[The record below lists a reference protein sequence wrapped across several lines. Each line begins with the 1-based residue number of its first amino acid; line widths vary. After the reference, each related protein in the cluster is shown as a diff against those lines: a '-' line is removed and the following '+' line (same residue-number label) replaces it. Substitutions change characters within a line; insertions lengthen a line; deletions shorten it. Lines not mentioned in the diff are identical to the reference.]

1 MFDISELNDNDNE
14 ESEPER
20 WDGDAGE
27 TEDEV
32 KPGDYGEPEEPEP
45 QEEEHL
51 LHRSKIVNNREKSH
65 LFIDNVE
72 RENTKTV
79 ELLLPSSGA
88 HRVEGAAVKNVNI
101 SKV

>member
-1 MFDISELNDNDNE
+1 MLL
-14 ESEPER
+14 PER

-51 LHRSKIVNNREKSH
+51 LHHPSKTVNREKSH

-79 ELLLPSSGA
+79 ELLLPSGGA
-88 HRVEGAAVKNVNI
+88 HRVEGAAVKKMSTSQK
-101 SKV
+101 SKNQ